1 MKIDSGIAHVEK
13 RIVLLTV
20 AAIMV
25 SVTAQMF
32 MRYVTDTRRLLSDE
46 GVAVLMV
53 ATVLFGILGVDWRN
67 LPADLLGG
75 ATRAT
80 MFPPAFCRASVR

>member
-1 MKIDSGIAHVEK
+1 MKIDGGIAHVG
-13 RIVLLTV
+13 RWIVLLTLAV
-20 AAIMV
+20 IMV

-32 MRYVTDTRRLLSDE
+32 MRHVTDTHRLWSGE
-46 GVAVLMV
+46 GGTVLMV

-67 LPADLLGG
+67 LRADLRGG

-80 MFPPAFCRASVR
+80 MFPTAFCRASVR